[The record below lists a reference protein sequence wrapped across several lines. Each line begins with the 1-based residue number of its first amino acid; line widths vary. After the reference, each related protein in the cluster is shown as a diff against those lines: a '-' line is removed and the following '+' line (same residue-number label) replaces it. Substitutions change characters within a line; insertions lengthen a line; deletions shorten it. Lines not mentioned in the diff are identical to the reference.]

1 MHARQNPSLD
11 TIYLLRHG
19 ETECNRAGRFDG
31 RLDSPLTAK
40 GVAEAKR
47 QGRTLRGLIGP
58 REDFRFVCSPLGR
71 AMHTA
76 QIVAEA
82 LGRPDAEIETETR
95 LTEIDFGVWDGL
107 TLKEIEQDFGPQ
119 WQERTKD
126 RWSYRVPGGESYAMV
141 ARRVESWLRTA
152 RGRLIVVTHGAVER
166 VLRGSY
172 AGLSEAE
179 ILSLDEPQDVLFRL
193 AGGQVHRY

>member
-1 MHARQNPSLD
+1 MHARPNASLEA
-11 TIYLLRHG
+11 IYLLRHG

-47 QGRTLRGLIGP
+47 QGRTLRSLIGP
-58 REDFRFVCSPLGR
+58 AEDFHIVSSPLGR
-71 AMHTA
+71 AVHTA
-76 QIVAEA
+76 RIVAEA
-82 LGRPDAEIETETR
+82 LARPDAEIETEKR

-107 TLKEIEQDFGPQ
+107 TLKEIEQSFGAQ
-119 WQERTKD
+119 WQERNKD
-126 RWSYRVPGGESYAMV
+126 RWSYRIPGGESYAMV
-141 ARRVESWLRTA
+141 ARRVESWLRA
-152 RGRLIVVTHGAVER
+152 AHGRLIVVTHGAVER

-172 AGLSEAE
+172 AGMSEAE

-193 AGGQVHRY
+193 EGGQVHRH